1 MSPWPSQSSAQSP
14 QLWAGPAVRPAG
26 QPDSCDPLSN
36 LHATLSATPP
46 GRPKTVGVLV
56 NLKKSSQ
63 NACTVA
69 LPHFGKCNTPTV
81 FATFVFQM

>member
-46 GRPKTVGVLV
+46 GRPKTWQNHWSVGYFE
-56 NLKKSSQ
+56 KK
-63 NACTVA
+63 
-69 LPHFGKCNTPTV
+69 
-81 FATFVFQM
+81 

>member
-46 GRPKTVGVLV
+46 GRPKT
-56 NLKKSSQ
+56 
-63 NACTVA
+63 
-69 LPHFGKCNTPTV
+69 
-81 FATFVFQM
+81 